1 MDDIIIASSESV
13 DDILGIFNF
22 LHTRLQFTME
32 VDTDGRISFL
42 DTLLMEEGKLIFD
55 GYRKAIFSG
64 RFLNF
69 NSHHPVIRE
78 VIYEVI
84 ELSS

>member
-1 MDDIIIASSESV
+1 MDEIIIASSESV

-78 VIYEVI
+78 
-84 ELSS
+84 LSMKL